1 VDKLRL
7 IKKDKKKVE
16 ERLDLLNQRQELKQ
30 AFIRKKQAVRS
41 EIGLLKTKAE
51 GLGILKERDLK
62 ELQEE
67 FREIDQEF
75 RDMGVMADRDE
86 LFDGARPREDDP
98 ARMNN
103 KQLLSKALEIQT
115 DTHAQLKVRSRVIE
129 EEKAVW
135 LSEASL
141 TRALDL
147 PPDRLHLQDGL
158 KTLTDTVETAKTT
171 AAVLAADQEKI
182 HVSGCDW
189 LQRM

>member
-1 VDKLRL
+1 VDKVRL

-86 LFDGARPREDDP
+86 LFDGVRPREDDP
-98 ARMNN
+98 SKMNN
-103 KQLLSKALEIQT
+103 KQLLGKALDTQK
-115 DTHAQLKVRSRVIE
+115 DTHAKLKVWAALCGTSKQCGCCRSQPQEQSSCPR
-129 EEKAVW
+129 
-135 LSEASL
+135 SL
-141 TRALDL
+141 AIAGGFGYTKQ
-147 PPDRLHLQDGL
+147 H
-158 KTLTDTVETAKTT
+158 
-171 AAVLAADQEKI
+171 
-182 HVSGCDW
+182 C
-189 LQRM
+189 